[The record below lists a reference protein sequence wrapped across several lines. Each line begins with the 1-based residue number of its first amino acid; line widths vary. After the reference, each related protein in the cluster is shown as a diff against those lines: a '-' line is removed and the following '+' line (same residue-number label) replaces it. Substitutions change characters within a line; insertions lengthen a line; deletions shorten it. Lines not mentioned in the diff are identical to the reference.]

1 MTATAWQQDPLAFLL
16 GSEEAQRFFADYYEQ
31 QALVRAHQDSARF
44 ADLLSLKRIDELLA
58 SSELP
63 PRSLDMARK
72 QPPLKRSFFTFSD
85 GSIDRGAVLHHYQ
98 RGATI
103 ILPQMHLSHG
113 PLADFCRALET
124 VFSTR
129 VQTNIYLT
137 PANNQ
142 GFSTHYDDHDVFVM
156 QVSGEK
162 RWRLYERP
170 VENPYRGEKFRAAE
184 HKPGHP
190 KDEFILRAGD
200 CVYIPRGLM
209 HDAESHG
216 SEPSLHITVGLLG
229 QSWADL
235 MLEALSEM
243 ALRHPAF
250 RRLLPP
256 GYTDADY
263 DTTQAMQQ
271 FQELLDLFR
280 EEADF
285 QEPFELMREKFLRG
299 RRPNLAGS
307 LLSSSTAADDIA
319 AGVYA
324 LRTHFQGLLRH
335 DDTRVVLVSAGGDI
349 HFPAAALRGLQS
361 LLAGDPVD
369 RTHFSDLNNEQ
380 IKETLQKLVAFGVAE
395 LAGSQDQGAL

>member
-1 MTATAWQQDPLAFLL
+1 MTATDWQQNPLAFLL
-16 GSEEAQRFFADYYEQ
+16 AGEAQRFFADYYEQ
-31 QALVRAHQDSARF
+31 QALVCAHQDATRF
-44 ADLLSLKRIDELLA
+44 AGLLSLQRIDELLA

-98 RGATI
+98 RGATL

-170 VENPYRGEKFRAAE
+170 VDNPYRGEKFRAAE

-190 KDEFILRAGD
+190 KDEFVLRAGD

-216 SEPSLHITVGLLG
+216 DEPSLHITVGLLG
-229 QSWADL
+229 QRWADL

-256 GYTDADY
+256 GYTHPDY
-263 DTTQAMQQ
+263 DSAAAEQQ
-271 FQELLDLFR
+271 FRELADLFR
-280 EEADF
+280 EQADF
-285 QEPFELMREKFLRG
+285 REPFELMREKFLRG
-299 RRPNLAGS
+299 RRPNLGGS
-307 LLSSSTAADDIA
+307 LLASSTTAQKIA
-319 AGVYA
+319 AGAYT
-324 LRTHFQGLLRH
+324 LRPHFQGLLRH

-349 HFPAAALRGLQS
+349 HFPAAALPGLKR
-361 LLAGDPVD
+361 LLAGSPVD
-369 RTHFSDLNNEQ
+369 RSHFSELSNEQ
-380 IKETLQKLVAFGVAE
+380 IQETLQKLVAFGVTE
-395 LAGSQDQGAL
+395 LTGTDDQVP